1 MSNRRHI
8 PVYAHRFGGKYG
20 PEGSRKALEKSL
32 AGDVEGVECD
42 VIMSTDEEIFCLH
55 DPDLSLSTNLEGWAE
70 DHPADEIAAARIRDM
85 SGDVSDESP
94 LRLREVLD
102 LIPSDLPLQVDVK
115 SYVRHELA
123 ERTTQRACDI
133 IREHGTGDRFEVI
146 SFFTRACQIASAD
159 GIATRLVAWAD
170 YAPDALVKWLAE
182 RGFSGMSYEG
192 FILSQELADT
202 IHGAGFT
209 MSVGAVN
216 NRVQAERLLPF
227 APDIIVSD
235 LPAEVRDILRELGA
249 HD

>member
-8 PVYAHRFGGKYG
+8 PVYAHRFGSKYG
-20 PEGSRKALEKSL
+20 PEGSRKALEASL
-32 AGDVEGVECD
+32 ARGVEGIESD
-42 VIMSTDEEIFCLH
+42 VIMSADEEIFCLH
-55 DPDLSLSTNLEGWAE
+55 DPDLSLCTNLEGWAE
-70 DHPADEIAAARIRDM
+70 DHLADEIAAARIRDM
-85 SGDVSDESP
+85 SGDVSDQRP
-94 LRLREVLD
+94 LRLREVLET
-102 LIPSDLPLQVDVK
+102 IPRDLPIQVDVK

-133 IREHGTGDRFEVI
+133 IREHGTGDRVEVI
-146 SFFTRACQIASAD
+146 SFFTRACRVAAAD
-159 GIATRLVAWAD
+159 GVTTRLVSWAD

-182 RGFSGMSYEG
+182 HGISGMSYEG

-202 IHGAGFT
+202 IHGAGYT

-216 NRVQAERLLPF
+216 NRTQAERLLAF

-249 HD
+249 HN